1 MGLRVFLAFSGAV
14 WLPYGVFCFFQPT
27 FLAEAAGVTATTT
40 TATIEL
46 RAMYGG
52 LQFAIGSLAALAF
65 FREPLRR
72 PALITLAFLCAGL
85 ALSRLL
91 GALVDAEV
99 SAYTGSALAFEIAS
113 TGLATW
119 FLLRKAEPVADLNFN
134 IDDQEQ

>member
-1 MGLRVFLAFSGAV
+1 MRYTVMGLRVFLAFSAAV
-14 WLPYGVFCFFQPT
+14 WLPYGVFCFFQPA

-52 LQFAIGSLAALAF
+52 LEFSIGLLAALAV

-85 ALSRLL
+85 ALSRSI
-91 GALVDAEV
+91 GAIIHAEV
-99 SAYTGSALAFEIAS
+99 SAYTGFALAFELAS
-113 TGLATW
+113 AGLATW
-119 FLLRKAEPVADLNFN
+119 FLFRKAEPAAAF
-134 IDDQEQ
+134 